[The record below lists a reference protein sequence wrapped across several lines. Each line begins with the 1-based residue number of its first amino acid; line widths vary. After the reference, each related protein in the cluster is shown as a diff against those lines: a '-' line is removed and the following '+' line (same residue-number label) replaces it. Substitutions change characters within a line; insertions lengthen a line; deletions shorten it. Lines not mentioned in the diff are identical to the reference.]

1 MGRMADTEA
10 ETDATEMAGEAPDLG
25 LLAGLVGYALR
36 RAQLAVFA
44 DFHRSFAPLELRPAH
59 FSVLLMLRQTPGL
72 RQSQVADALAI
83 KRTNFVALFDGLVA
97 RGLARRVPVDTDR
110 RAVSLHL
117 TPEGEAFTT
126 RMIAICAEHESH
138 VTARLGAEG
147 RAQLLALLQKLV
159 DL

>member
-1 MGRMADTEA
+1 MGRMMDIETEA
-10 ETDATEMAGEAPDLG
+10 EATEMAGEVPDIG
-25 LLAGLVGYALR
+25 LLSDLVGYALR

-44 DFHRSFAPLELRPAH
+44 DFHRSFAGMDLRPAQ

-110 RAVSLHL
+110 RAVALHL
-117 TPEGEAFTT
+117 TADGEAFTE
-126 RMIAICAEHESH
+126 RMIAVCAEHESH
-138 VTARLGAEG
+138 VTARLGADG
-147 RAQLLALLQKLV
+147 RAQLLDLLGKLV
-159 DL
+159 DI